1 MNDAQRIAELE
12 ERLRNSIDAANR
24 ARGDL
29 HYAIAYL
36 ADIERHCIKRNRT
49 GEVYRLAYHA
59 LNELGVVRH
68 EEQKGEQAG

>member
-29 HYAIAYL
+29 HYAIASL
-36 ADIERHCIKRNRT
+36 ADIERHCITHNDT
-49 GEVYRLAYHA
+49 GEVYGLACHA

-68 EEQKGEQAG
+68 KADA